1 MSSGPLPP
9 ANLVPKTLTEARRE
23 RKGYEQDAVLLQ
35 NRLNFLQG
43 EESKTWIQIKKTQR
57 MQTLVSEA
65 RKLKSEQRKKQSQAL
80 CIFEK
85 QRIEN
90 QQKIQQLK
98 ENIQR
103 NKLVS
108 RQNLQ
113 NCKKQA
119 YFEVRNLKEEN
130 FERKMKNE
138 ADMLKDNKKRSSSV
152 KVDRIKM
159 SIRKHNQQEL
169 KQVQFKEDYLNRIYE
184 EVQKQHSLQQKI
196 SELEQQET
204 DLIKKLQNTQSI
216 HHHIVQEFE
225 KLNPKAP
232 KPTHILNF

>member
-1 MSSGPLPP
+1 MSSGPLHSSSM
-9 ANLVPKTLTEARRE
+9 VPKTLTEARRE

-57 MQTLVSEA
+57 MQSLVEEA
-65 RKLKSEQRKKQSQAL
+65 RKLKHEQRKKQSQAL

-85 QRIEN
+85 QRLEN

-103 NKLVS
+103 NKLLS

-138 ADMLKDNKKRSSSV
+138 ADVLKDNKKRSSSV
-152 KVDRIKM
+152 KVDRIKV
-159 SIRKHNQQEL
+159 SIRKYNQQEQ
-169 KQVQFKEDYLNRIYE
+169 KQIHFKEEYLKKIYD
-184 EVQKQHSLQQKI
+184 EVQRQQTLQQKI
-196 SELEQQET
+196 SELEQMEG
-204 DLIKKLQNTQSI
+204 DLIKKLQNTQSL
-216 HHHIVQEFE
+216 HHQVVQEYE
-225 KLNPKAP
+225 KMNPKIS
-232 KPTHILNF
+232 KTNHYLNF